1 MPKIIGE
8 NIDRLCN
15 IEYRPAVGSQR
26 GDIMRY
32 YNAAREVQKDPL
44 SYLCAKALM
53 DRVKEVDT
61 VLFVTGA
68 RFPHLL
74 PYGETDGPLGVAALA
89 KAVERGLGAKTVV
102 TVEESNDVPTRGC
115 LMGVGCNVR
124 DLDEWKITDGAC
136 YLDWYPLGSEK
147 GPEHAKY
154 LVETFKPKAI
164 VFCEKHG
171 PNEVGYCHSVHGA
184 RIPPEEFA
192 NTWHLLDEAKKHG
205 ILTIG
210 TGDGGNEIG
219 NGIIYEYAREI
230 SPYGKKCQ
238 CGCGGGTATV
248 CKTDIFFAAAISN
261 WGLYGVSAML
271 AYMLGDV
278 DVMHTVDDERR
289 MLEACAMGGSV
300 DGMSMRPICRVD
312 GVSMAGGQAFVTLL
326 REIVSDGLGKCTR
339 KE

>member
-1 MPKIIGE
+1 
-8 NIDRLCN
+8 
-15 IEYRPAVGSQR
+15 
-26 GDIMRY
+26 
-32 YNAAREVQKDPL
+32 
-44 SYLCAKALM
+44 
-53 DRVKEVDT
+53 
-61 VLFVTGA
+61 
-68 RFPHLL
+68 
-74 PYGETDGPLGVAALA
+74 
-89 KAVERGLGAKTVV
+89 
-102 TVEESNDVPTRGC
+102 
-115 LMGVGCNVR
+115 MGVGCNVR

-219 NGIIYEYAREI
+219 NGIIYEYARR
-230 SPYGKKCQ
+230 SPLRQEVPVRLRRRHGHGLQ
-238 CGCGGGTATV
+238 DRHLLCGR
-248 CKTDIFFAAAISN
+248 DIEL
-261 WGLYGVSAML
+261 GPLRRERML

-326 REIVSDGLGKCTR
+326 REIVSDGSASAPGKSKR
-339 KE
+339 FRLRRFGGIRR

>member
-53 DRVKEVDT
+53 DRVKEGDT

-154 LVETFKPKAI
+154 LVETFKP
-164 VFCEKHG
+164 
-171 PNEVGYCHSVHGA
+171 
-184 RIPPEEFA
+184 
-192 NTWHLLDEAKKHG
+192 
-205 ILTIG
+205 
-210 TGDGGNEIG
+210 
-219 NGIIYEYAREI
+219 
-230 SPYGKKCQ
+230 
-238 CGCGGGTATV
+238 
-248 CKTDIFFAAAISN
+248 
-261 WGLYGVSAML
+261 
-271 AYMLGDV
+271 
-278 DVMHTVDDERR
+278 
-289 MLEACAMGGSV
+289 
-300 DGMSMRPICRVD
+300 
-312 GVSMAGGQAFVTLL
+312 
-326 REIVSDGLGKCTR
+326 
-339 KE
+339 

>member
-1 MPKIIGE
+1 
-8 NIDRLCN
+8 
-15 IEYRPAVGSQR
+15 
-26 GDIMRY
+26 
-32 YNAAREVQKDPL
+32 
-44 SYLCAKALM
+44 
-53 DRVKEVDT
+53 
-61 VLFVTGA
+61 
-68 RFPHLL
+68 
-74 PYGETDGPLGVAALA
+74 
-89 KAVERGLGAKTVV
+89 
-102 TVEESNDVPTRGC
+102 
-115 LMGVGCNVR
+115 MGVGCNVR

-300 DGMSMRPICRVD
+300 DGMSMRPFAALTASPWPAARP
-312 GVSMAGGQAFVTLL
+312 S
-326 REIVSDGLGKCTR
+326 
-339 KE
+339 

>member
-53 DRVKEVDT
+53 DRVKEGDT

-192 NTWHLLDEAKKHG
+192 NTWHLLAQARA
-205 ILTIG
+205 IVFT
-210 TGDGGNEIG
+210 TG
-219 NGIIYEYAREI
+219 
-230 SPYGKKCQ
+230 SPP
-238 CGCGGGTATV
+238 
-248 CKTDIFFAAAISN
+248 I
-261 WGLYGVSAML
+261 VSAMASL
-271 AYMLGDV
+271 P
-278 DVMHTVDDERR
+278 
-289 MLEACAMGGSV
+289 EA
-300 DGMSMRPICRVD
+300 
-312 GVSMAGGQAFVTLL
+312 LL
-326 REIVSDGLGKCTR
+326 SSASRSSPHAAKAAPATAATR
-339 KE
+339 

>member
-53 DRVKEVDT
+53 DRVKEGDT

-171 PNEVGYCHSVHGA
+171 PNE
-184 RIPPEEFA
+184 
-192 NTWHLLDEAKKHG
+192 
-205 ILTIG
+205 
-210 TGDGGNEIG
+210 
-219 NGIIYEYAREI
+219 
-230 SPYGKKCQ
+230 
-238 CGCGGGTATV
+238 
-248 CKTDIFFAAAISN
+248 
-261 WGLYGVSAML
+261 
-271 AYMLGDV
+271 
-278 DVMHTVDDERR
+278 
-289 MLEACAMGGSV
+289 
-300 DGMSMRPICRVD
+300 
-312 GVSMAGGQAFVTLL
+312 AG
-326 REIVSDGLGKCTR
+326 
-339 KE
+339 